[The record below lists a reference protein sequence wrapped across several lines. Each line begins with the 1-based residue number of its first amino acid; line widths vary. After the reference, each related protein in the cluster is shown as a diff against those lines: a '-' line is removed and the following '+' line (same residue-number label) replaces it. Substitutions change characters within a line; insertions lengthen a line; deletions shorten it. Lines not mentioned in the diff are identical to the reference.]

1 MKIVVAPDK
10 FRGSLTAGEVC
21 AAVASGVLQ
30 ARPEAVIQSVPLA
43 DGGEGTCDLLTEWSG
58 GTRVEM
64 SVPGPLLTPVAA
76 RYGLSKDGDTAFI
89 EMAVASGLALLK
101 PEERNPLLTST
112 VGTGALIVDALSRG
126 VGKIVLGLGGS
137 ATVDAGIGMAS
148 ALGYRFLDSDGEALR
163 PVGENLIHIRS
174 IDASAASPLL
184 RNVAVVALCDVTNPL
199 SGPDGAAYVY
209 GPQKGGS
216 KAALDLLDAGLRNFK
231 RMVNKYLGVAADFP
245 GAGAAGGL
253 GAGAKVFLNAS
264 IEKGVNYI
272 VRSAELEEKIRGA
285 DLVITGEGKIDSQTF
300 SGKVVSEV
308 TRLAIASGKPV
319 IAICGTCDLADGEW
333 QAHGVGKLVSLVD
346 HGITTETA
354 MKEASSIITRKIA
367 AEFRAL

>member
-1 MKIVVAPDK
+1 N
-10 FRGSLTAGEVC
+10 G
-21 AAVASGVLQ
+21 
-30 ARPEAVIQSVPLA
+30 
-43 DGGEGTCDLLTEWSG
+43 
-58 GTRVEM
+58 
-64 SVPGPLLTPVAA
+64 
-76 RYGLSKDGDTAFI
+76 GDTAFI

-112 VGTGALIVDALSRG
+112 IGTGELIVGALSQG

-148 ALGYRFLDSDGEALR
+148 ALGYRFLDSDGEELK
-163 PVGENLIHIRS
+163 PVGENLIHVRS
-174 IDASAASPLL
+174 IDAGAVSARL
-184 RNVAVVALCDVTNPL
+184 RNVRVVALCDVTNPL

-216 KAALDLLDAGLRNFK
+216 QPALDLLDAGLRNIR
-231 RMVNKYLGVAADFP
+231 RMVKKYLGVSADFP

-253 GAGAKVFLNAS
+253 GAGARVFLNAS
-264 IEKGVNYI
+264 IEKGITYI
-272 VRSAELEEKIRGA
+272 LRSARLEEQIRDA

-308 TRLAIASGKPV
+308 TRLAVASGKPV
-319 IAICGTCDLADGEW
+319 MAICGKCELAEGEW
-333 QAHGVGKLVSLVD
+333 QSHGVGKLISLVD
-346 HGITTETA
+346 NGITAETA
-354 MKEASSIITRKIA
+354 MKEASSLITRKIA